1 MFLFSFSHLSP
12 DFHKVIIAVDNKDKA
27 LTLGCE
33 TGKAYASEIKMLN
46 QILNKVDF
54 IKELPFIADKGY
66 DSVNTIQK
74 ILNIGLIPAIKI
86 KQTLRM
92 KIKHSL
98 RQLSKDMAKKLA
110 IAWTILW
117 NFYTILTYVFLFILS
132 EFLIL
137 RRSFLIFG
145 TLSVKYLT

>member
-1 MFLFSFSHLSP
+1 
-12 DFHKVIIAVDNKDKA
+12 
-27 LTLGCE
+27 
-33 TGKAYASEIKMLN
+33 
-46 QILNKVDF
+46 
-54 IKELPFIADKGY
+54 
-66 DSVNTIQK
+66 
-74 ILNIGLIPAIKI
+74 
-86 KQTLRM
+86 M

-145 TLSVKYLT
+145 TLFLTPLTEIKIRL

>member
-1 MFLFSFSHLSP
+1 
-12 DFHKVIIAVDNKDKA
+12 
-27 LTLGCE
+27 
-33 TGKAYASEIKMLN
+33 
-46 QILNKVDF
+46 
-54 IKELPFIADKGY
+54 
-66 DSVNTIQK
+66 
-74 ILNIGLIPAIKI
+74 
-86 KQTLRM
+86 M

-137 RRSFLIFG
+137 RRSFFDFWNSLYKIFDMRENF
-145 TLSVKYLT
+145 L

>member
-1 MFLFSFSHLSP
+1 MTIWIFGTDS
-12 DFHKVIIAVDNKDKA
+12 A
-27 LTLGCE
+27 LILGCE

-54 IKELPFIADKGY
+54 IKRLPFIADKGY
-66 DSVNTIQK
+66 DSINVIQK
-74 ILNIGLIPAIKI
+74 ILDIGLIPAIKI
-86 KQTLRM
+86 KETFRM

-137 RRSFLIFG
+137 RRSFFDFWNSLYKIFDMRENF
-145 TLSVKYLT
+145 L